1 MQFRRLDHGHHQG
14 SNETIAQHARDVRTG
29 EFVVKH
35 VYIDAADAARV
46 ADGDGVAG
54 EFTAVFFRES
64 AHEMVDGFG
73 EDGG

>member
-14 SNETIAQHARDVRTG
+14 SYETIAQHARDVRTG

-35 VYIDAADAARV
+35 VYVDAPDAARV

-54 EFTAVFFRES
+54 EFTAVFGGES
-64 AHEMVDGFG
+64 VHEMVDGFG

>member
-35 VYIDAADAARV
+35 VYVDASDAARV
-46 ADGDGVAG
+46 ADGDGVAR
-54 EFTAVFFRES
+54 EFTAVFGGET